1 MEEFIRQIK
10 FRKKVGTYLIILF
23 VFLIASAF
31 FFLTASET
39 WNYGIEKLGEERY
52 NARMKDS
59 YLYAFLL
66 MLMAVPLVISLN
78 PFIKA
83 YIQVVQTLSKSEMER
98 LQKQNE
104 TAPILNRYLPGY
116 IAKEKSV
123 VFFKFLRTT
132 EIPYADITKVKLS
145 RARGGYFLH
154 IKTKSS
160 FFIAS
165 MGESYLNLSQLADFI
180 KEANPEVIV
189 SKPSRS

>member
-1 MEEFIRQIK
+1 MEKFIQQIK

-31 FFLTASET
+31 FLSDSKRNLELRNRKTR
-39 WNYGIEKLGEERY
+39 EERY

-83 YIQVVQTLSKSEMER
+83 YIQVVETLSKSEMER

-104 TAPILNRYLPGY
+104 TAPILNKYLPGY
-116 IAKEKSV
+116 IARNR
-123 VFFKFLRTT
+123 L
-132 EIPYADITKVKLS
+132 
-145 RARGGYFLH
+145 YF
-154 IKTKSS
+154 
-160 FFIAS
+160 
-165 MGESYLNLSQLADFI
+165 
-180 KEANPEVIV
+180 
-189 SKPSRS
+189 